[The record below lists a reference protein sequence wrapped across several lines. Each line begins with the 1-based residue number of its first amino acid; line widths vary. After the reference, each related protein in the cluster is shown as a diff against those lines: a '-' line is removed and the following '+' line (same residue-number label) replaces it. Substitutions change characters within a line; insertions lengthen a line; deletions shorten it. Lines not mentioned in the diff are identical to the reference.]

1 MGGIGKTSI
10 ALAVLHHNHIKEQFG
25 DNRWFI
31 RCDQFPTSCTNFLN
45 RLSKVIGAG
54 VENPEDLTPLRPFL
68 SSREMILFLDNAES
82 ILDPH
87 GVNAS
92 EIYDVVKEL
101 SQFSNIFLCIT
112 SRIST
117 IPPACKILDIPT
129 LQMEA
134 AHDTFHHIYKGG
146 GQSGVVNRILKQ
158 LDYHP
163 LSITLLAT
171 VACHNRWDTNQ
182 LVREWERQQIDM
194 LHTQHNESLAATIE
208 LSLASPMFKELGT
221 DARDLLGVIA
231 FFPQGVNEKNI
242 DWLFPTLSNRTKIF
256 DSFCILSLTYRS
268 KGFVRIKAPL
278 RDYLCPK
285 NPASSPLLQ
294 MAKGRY
300 FYQLSLA
307 VNFAPGWPG
316 FEEAQWIVM
325 EDENVE
331 HLLDIFTS
339 IDKNSASV
347 WDACVHFMEHLYW
360 HKQRLV
366 VFGPKIEEL
375 PDNHPSKP
383 QCLYQLSW
391 LFGSVGNHMEEKRLL
406 NHALKLWKEQGN
418 NLQVAETLKCIS
430 AANRWLG
437 LHKGGIQSIME
448 ALRIFEQLGNII
460 GQAYSWQE
468 LSRLLCHVNQLDAAE
483 AAASKAINVINLL
496 SNEDDWYLVCWCY
509 CIFGNIYFSKG
520 EVKWATSHLWTAFR
534 IASHFNWHNQL
545 FWCHY
550 SLAQLFSSLGRFGDA
565 QSHIEYA
572 KSHVINDKFNLEC
585 VMQLQSSLWY
595 THCRSKEA
603 EPEALHAYM
612 LRSSDHKLGFSGE
625 LLEMVHFQYLLTL
638 CF

>member
-1 MGGIGKTSI
+1 
-10 ALAVLHHNHIKEQFG
+10 
-25 DNRWFI
+25 
-31 RCDQFPTSCTNFLN
+31 
-45 RLSKVIGAG
+45 
-54 VENPEDLTPLRPFL
+54 
-68 SSREMILFLDNAES
+68 
-82 ILDPH
+82 
-87 GVNAS
+87 
-92 EIYDVVKEL
+92 
-101 SQFSNIFLCIT
+101 
-112 SRIST
+112 
-117 IPPACKILDIPT
+117 
-129 LQMEA
+129 
-134 AHDTFHHIYKGG
+134 
-146 GQSGVVNRILKQ
+146 
-158 LDYHP
+158 
-163 LSITLLAT
+163 
-171 VACHNRWDTNQ
+171 
-182 LVREWERQQIDM
+182 M

-208 LSLASPMFKELGT
+208 LSLASPMFKELGS

-256 DSFCILSLTYRS
+256 DNFCILSLTYRS

-294 MAKGRY
+294 MAKGCY
-300 FYQLSLA
+300 FHQLSLA

-375 PDNHPSKP
+375 PDDHPSKP

-437 LHKGGIQSIME
+437 LHKGGIQCIME

-468 LSRLLCHVNQLDAAE
+468 LSRLLCHINQLDAAE

-496 SNEDDWYLVCWCY
+496 SNEDDWYLVCRCY
-509 CIFGNIYFSKG
+509 RIFGNIYFSKG
-520 EVKWATSHLWTAFR
+520 EVKWATSNLWTAFR

-550 SLAQLFSSLGRFGDA
+550 SLAQLFSSLGKSGDA
-565 QSHIEYA
+565 QTHIEYA

-585 VMQLQSSLWY
+585 VMQLQSSIWY
-595 THCRSKEA
+595 THYWLKEA
-603 EPEALHAYM
+603 ESEALYANM
-612 LRSSDHKLGFSGE
+612 LRSSDHKLGFNGE
-625 LLEMVHFQYLLTL
+625 LLEMVYFQYLLTL